1 MLDWCSGGDIYSSY
15 YEMYVTQHDVLRD
28 LALHFSSQE
37 NVNDRKRLLMPRR
50 EAQLPKEWE
59 RNAERPFDAQIVSIH
74 TGISIAILGCY
85 ALYEVVNLC
94 NLIEIVVLVS
104 CFQCLFL
111 S

>member
-1 MLDWCSGGDIYSSY
+1 MYSSY
-15 YEMYVTQHDVLRD
+15 YEICIMQHDVLRD
-28 LALHFSSQE
+28 LAIHLSSCGD
-37 NVNDRKRLLMPRR
+37 VNDRKRLLMPRR

-59 RNAERPFDAQIVSIH
+59 RNADRPFDAQIVSIH
-74 TGISIAILGCY
+74 TGNSIVILGCY